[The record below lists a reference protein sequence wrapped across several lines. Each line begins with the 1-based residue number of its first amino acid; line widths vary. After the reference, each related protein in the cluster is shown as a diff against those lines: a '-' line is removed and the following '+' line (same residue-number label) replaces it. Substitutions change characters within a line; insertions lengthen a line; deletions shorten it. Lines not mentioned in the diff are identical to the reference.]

1 MPPYTWAFCLHGM
14 ERRLARRGAGDAC
27 GGSLQA
33 AHRLHTGIR
42 SPAWPPRRER
52 VRRSYL
58 RLGFTHIADLRAY
71 DHILFVAALT
81 AAYGAREWRRIAW
94 LVTAFTLGHTV
105 TLALA
110 TLDLMR
116 VPATIVEQAIAATIV
131 LTALTAIH
139 DQRDVAQCPV
149 GSRMVAEVR
158 HRGAV
163 RPGARDSDSAA
174 TCARCSAERSRS
186 ALPLFAFNVGLEA
199 GQILIVAVV
208 FALGISAVRGARLG
222 SRDWVLVLSGATAGI
237 GATMLLDRLLG
248 T

>member
-1 MPPYTWAFCLHGM
+1 MSEFA
-14 ERRLARRGAGDAC
+14 
-27 GGSLQA
+27 
-33 AHRLHTGIR
+33 
-42 SPAWPPRRER
+42 
-52 VRRSYL
+52 VYL

-116 VPATIVEQAIAATIV
+116 VPATIVEPAIAATIV

-139 DQRDVAQCPV
+139 DQRDVAHAPS
-149 GSRMVAEVR
+149 GRAWWR
-158 HRGAV
+158 RYGI
-163 RPGARDSDSAA
+163 AA
-174 TCARCSAERSRS
+174 LFGLVHGLGFSGYLRALLGGEESI

-208 FALGISAVRGARLG
+208 FALGISAVRVLGWAR
-222 SRDWVLVLSGATAGI
+222 RDWALVLSGATAGI